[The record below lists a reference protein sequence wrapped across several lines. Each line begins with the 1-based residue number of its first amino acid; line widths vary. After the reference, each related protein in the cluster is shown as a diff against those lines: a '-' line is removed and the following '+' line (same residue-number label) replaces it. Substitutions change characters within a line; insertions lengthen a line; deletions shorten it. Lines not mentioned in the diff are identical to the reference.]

1 MQEIRSLN
9 PPKVTGICDP
19 GNSQA
24 RRHCRKY
31 LKITSELHYDLAFSL
46 RIFIYFPNS
55 KPKVSKETSKKA
67 CISQFGQIKLSES
80 DFQP

>member
-19 GNSQA
+19 SKSRA

-55 KPKVSKETSKKA
+55 KPKVSKKNPKKA
-67 CISQFGQIKLSES
+67 CISQFGQIKRSES